1 MDDECVESVELVKK
15 FSMLFKEVGQ
25 DMLNIS
31 KMTDEYLRLAT
42 DPLEIIFNR
51 DLPEELD
58 ELMNKIQVNTL
69 MVMNKLDVLAEF
81 SGEGEE
87 KGEESN
93 E

>member
-1 MDDECVESVELVKK
+1 MDDECVESVERVKK

-31 KMTDEYLRLAT
+31 KMTDEYLELAS
-42 DPLEIIFNR
+42 DPLQIIFNR

-87 KGEESN
+87 EGEESN